1 VSDKRDQSAAGEPSS
16 NDRNNETARQDT
28 GSSGRDVEATSA
40 MASAPTTS
48 TTNEILRN
56 WKPIDTTALSQ
67 AIGAMATLPTTKLID
82 TTALSQAIGAMATT
96 GRFMRSSR
104 FADSYIEATTTLL
117 ASLDIGDL
125 DLDGLDVGPTRD
137 SAAYEAIAA
146 ASPETAA
153 AIDAAAEHVRLPFW
167 SRVVVRNTLAWLL
180 ASIIVS
186 AYVAGTLLFP
196 PWGALVVAILSAG
209 GVTGPS
215 AYKAVAADRAAPDQP
230 SGSSETPRGESGRR

>member
-1 VSDKRDQSAAGEPSS
+1 
-16 NDRNNETARQDT
+16 
-28 GSSGRDVEATSA
+28 

-186 AYVAGTLLFP
+186 AYVAGTLLLP
-196 PWGALVVAILSAG
+196 PWGALGPVTKVTDVLF
-209 GVTGPS
+209 GVSPS
-215 AYKAVAADRAAPDQP
+215 VR
-230 SGSSETPRGESGRR
+230 